1 MTENLVDIIKEN
13 LNLIKGQSSTEGWIV
28 LFPPCYDRGMNYTK
42 DDYYN
47 LGKKIDVYNA
57 YFMETI
63 DGIKKDIT
71 DLRTKN
77 FWYYTA
83 IKIGSKHVALCN
95 FPDSP
100 LPTYKSLIDVAGYKR
115 GEKTPTENHLFSI
128 MIDIQQRKKG
138 NFDTYVK
145 FYYDDQSAHHP
156 LFHPIR
162 DHINKLNTV
171 LKTIR

>member
-13 LNLIKGQSSTEGWIV
+13 LNLIKGKSSTEGWIV
-28 LFPPCYDRGMNYTK
+28 LFPPFYDRSMSYTK
-42 DDYYN
+42 EDYYN

-63 DGIKKDIT
+63 DGIKQDIAN
-71 DLRTKN
+71 LRIKN
-77 FWYYTA
+77 FWHYTA

-100 LPTYKSLIDVAGYKR
+100 LSTYSSLIDIASYKS
-115 GEKTPTENHLFSI
+115 GQKTPTEEHWVAL

-138 NFDTYVK
+138 NFDILTK
-145 FYYDDQSAHHP
+145 FNNDDEVAHHP
-156 LFHPIR
+156 IFQPIR

-171 LKTIR
+171 LKNIR